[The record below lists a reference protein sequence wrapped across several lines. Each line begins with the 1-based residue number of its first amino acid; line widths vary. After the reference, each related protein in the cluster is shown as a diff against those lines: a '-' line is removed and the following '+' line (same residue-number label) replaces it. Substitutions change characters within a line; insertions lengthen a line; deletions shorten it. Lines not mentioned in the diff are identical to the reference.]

1 MPRRPMWMSGKKT
14 FWGWLGLDILASG
27 QSAEIPIGDGRSQ
40 CLYDL
45 RLVWDDGDVTDEV
58 GADLCE
64 TGGFTLE

>member
-1 MPRRPMWMSGKKT
+1 MWMNGKKT
-14 FWGWLGLDILASG
+14 FWGWIFWHLESG
-27 QSAEIPIGDGRSQ
+27 HSAEIPIGDGRSQ

-45 RLVWDDGDVTDEV
+45 RLVWGDGDVTDEG